1 MGYPWKSLIVA
12 LEGET
17 RMIYE
22 YIALGLLLVGATAF
36 VMLLGG

>member
-1 MGYPWKSLIVA
+1 
-12 LEGET
+12 
-17 RMIYE
+17 MIYE